1 MKKSE
6 SYGLIGS
13 ITLTSLLI
21 LLLFILVMPGL
32 EKPQND
38 EGIMVSFGDADMG
51 SGMTEQPAVQPAN
64 KPADQ
69 PETKTTTPPLSTSKP
84 AKQDV
89 MTQDDNSLAIAATK
103 KKELNEKL
111 ALEKEIE
118 KEKQEQIRKANEK
131 KKAEQDAIEKAN
143 AMNGLFGNNNSKGS
157 GTTTGDTRQGNPA
170 GSGNSGGNSWSLNG
184 RSLTGSLVSPS
195 YDNNV
200 EGRVTVRITVNE
212 NGTVTSAS
220 IGSPTNISDAATRN
234 AAISAAKRTRFTP
247 GNGSSAGSIT
257 YNFKLR

>member
-1 MKKSE
+1 
-6 SYGLIGS
+6 
-13 ITLTSLLI
+13 
-21 LLLFILVMPGL
+21 MPGL
-32 EKPQND
+32 EKPKDD
-38 EGIMVSFGDADMG
+38 EGIMVSFGEVDMG
-51 SGMTEQPAVQPAN
+51 SGMTEQPAV
-64 KPADQ
+64 KPATQ
-69 PETKTTTPPLSTSKP
+69 PETKTATPPPSAAKP
-84 AKQDV
+84 AKQDL
-89 MTQDDNSLAIAATK
+89 MTQDDNSLAIAAEK
-103 KKELNEKL
+103 KKQRDEQVAKEKQ
-111 ALEKEIE
+111 LEKER
-118 KEKQEQIRKANEK
+118 QEQIRKANEK

-184 RSLTGSLVSPS
+184 RSLNGSLVNPN

-200 EGRVTVRITVNE
+200 EGKVTVSIRVDE
-212 NGTVTSAS
+212 NGSVISAS

-247 GNGSSAGSIT
+247 GNGTSTGSIT